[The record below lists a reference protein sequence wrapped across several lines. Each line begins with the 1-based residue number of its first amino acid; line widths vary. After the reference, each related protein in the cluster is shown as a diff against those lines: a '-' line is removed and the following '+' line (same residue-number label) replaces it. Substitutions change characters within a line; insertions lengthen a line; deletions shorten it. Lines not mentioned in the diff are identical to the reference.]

1 MAGLPNSSK
10 ALQQWQHLF
19 EEKGVSRTEQARQHL
34 QQMLRLG
41 LPTRKHEDWKYTP
54 LEGLTH
60 SQFIQQCATIS
71 AAQRDALALQ
81 IDAVRLVFVDGRFM
95 PELSD
100 STQNSGF
107 DVSVRDERQTLA
119 APVHPE
125 VFLHLTESLAQCVT
139 YIQVRRNQRPTR
151 PLLLMHITQGV
162 DSDELN
168 TAHYRHHLALAE
180 GAEATVIEHYVSL
193 TAAKHFTGARLT
205 MNVADNAQLRHI
217 KLAFENAS
225 SYHFAHND
233 LLLATDASAFSHSF
247 LLGAAVLRHHSSSQ
261 LNGENATLR
270 LNSLAM
276 PVKNEVC
283 DTRTWL
289 EHNKGYCNSRQLHKT
304 IVSDKGRAVFNGL
317 INVAQ
322 HAIKTD
328 GQMTNNNLLLG
339 KLAEVDTK
347 PQLEIYADD
356 VKCSHG
362 ATIGRID
369 DEQMFY
375 LQSRGIRQQE
385 ARHMILYAF
394 AAELTEAIHDSALK
408 QQVLA
413 RIGQRLPGAGMTF
426 PVEKVRADFPILQ
439 REVNGL
445 PLAYLDS
452 AASAQ
457 KPNQVIDAESAF
469 YRHGYAAVHRGIH
482 TLSAQATESMEN
494 VRKQASRFINA
505 RSAEE
510 LVFVRGTTE
519 GINLVA
525 NSWGTENIRAGDN
538 IIISEMEHHANI
550 VPWQMLCERKGAE
563 LRVIPLHP
571 DGTLRLETLA
581 ALFDDR
587 TRLLAITHVSNVLGT
602 ENPLPDMIAL
612 ARQHGAKVL
621 VDGAQAVMH
630 HAVDV
635 QALDCDFYV
644 FSGHKLYGPTGIG
657 ILYVKEALLQEMPP
671 WEGGGSM
678 ISTVSLTQGTT
689 WAKAP
694 WRFEAGTPNTGGI
707 IGLGAAIDYVTSLGL
722 DKIGDYEQMLM
733 RYALEQL
740 AQVPDITLYGPAQR
754 LGVITFNLGKHH
766 AYDVGSFLDNYGIAV
781 RTGHHCAMPL
791 MAWYGVPAMCR
802 ASLAMYNTHEEV
814 DRLVAGLTRIHRLLG

>member
-1 MAGLPNSSK
+1 
-10 ALQQWQHLF
+10 
-19 EEKGVSRTEQARQHL
+19 
-34 QQMLRLG
+34 
-41 LPTRKHEDWKYTP
+41 
-54 LEGLTH
+54 
-60 SQFIQQCATIS
+60 
-71 AAQRDALALQ
+71 
-81 IDAVRLVFVDGRFM
+81 
-95 PELSD
+95 
-100 STQNSGF
+100 
-107 DVSVRDERQTLA
+107 
-119 APVHPE
+119 
-125 VFLHLTESLAQCVT
+125 
-139 YIQVRRNQRPTR
+139 
-151 PLLLMHITQGV
+151 
-162 DSDELN
+162 
-168 TAHYRHHLALAE
+168 
-180 GAEATVIEHYVSL
+180 
-193 TAAKHFTGARLT
+193 
-205 MNVADNAQLRHI
+205 
-217 KLAFENAS
+217 
-225 SYHFAHND
+225 
-233 LLLATDASAFSHSF
+233 
-247 LLGAAVLRHHSSSQ
+247 
-261 LNGENATLR
+261 
-270 LNSLAM
+270 
-276 PVKNEVC
+276 
-283 DTRTWL
+283 
-289 EHNKGYCNSRQLHKT
+289 
-304 IVSDKGRAVFNGL
+304 
-317 INVAQ
+317 
-322 HAIKTD
+322 
-328 GQMTNNNLLLG
+328 
-339 KLAEVDTK
+339 
-347 PQLEIYADD
+347 
-356 VKCSHG
+356 
-362 ATIGRID
+362 
-369 DEQMFY
+369 
-375 LQSRGIRQQE
+375 
-385 ARHMILYAF
+385 
-394 AAELTEAIHDSALK
+394 
-408 QQVLA
+408 
-413 RIGQRLPGAGMTF
+413 MTF

-602 ENPLPDMIAL
+602 ENPLPDMIEL

-754 LGVITFNLGKHH
+754 LGVIAFNLGKHH

>member
-1 MAGLPNSSK
+1 
-10 ALQQWQHLF
+10 
-19 EEKGVSRTEQARQHL
+19 
-34 QQMLRLG
+34 
-41 LPTRKHEDWKYTP
+41 
-54 LEGLTH
+54 
-60 SQFIQQCATIS
+60 
-71 AAQRDALALQ
+71 
-81 IDAVRLVFVDGRFM
+81 
-95 PELSD
+95 
-100 STQNSGF
+100 
-107 DVSVRDERQTLA
+107 
-119 APVHPE
+119 
-125 VFLHLTESLAQCVT
+125 
-139 YIQVRRNQRPTR
+139 
-151 PLLLMHITQGV
+151 
-162 DSDELN
+162 
-168 TAHYRHHLALAE
+168 
-180 GAEATVIEHYVSL
+180 
-193 TAAKHFTGARLT
+193 
-205 MNVADNAQLRHI
+205 
-217 KLAFENAS
+217 
-225 SYHFAHND
+225 
-233 LLLATDASAFSHSF
+233 
-247 LLGAAVLRHHSSSQ
+247 
-261 LNGENATLR
+261 
-270 LNSLAM
+270 
-276 PVKNEVC
+276 
-283 DTRTWL
+283 
-289 EHNKGYCNSRQLHKT
+289 
-304 IVSDKGRAVFNGL
+304 
-317 INVAQ
+317 
-322 HAIKTD
+322 
-328 GQMTNNNLLLG
+328 
-339 KLAEVDTK
+339 
-347 PQLEIYADD
+347 
-356 VKCSHG
+356 
-362 ATIGRID
+362 
-369 DEQMFY
+369 
-375 LQSRGIRQQE
+375 
-385 ARHMILYAF
+385 
-394 AAELTEAIHDSALK
+394 
-408 QQVLA
+408 
-413 RIGQRLPGAGMTF
+413 MTF

-563 LRVIPLHP
+563 LRVIPLYP

-602 ENPLPDMIAL
+602 ENPLLDMIAL

-754 LGVITFNLGKHH
+754 LGVIAFNLGKHH

-802 ASLAMYNTHEEV
+802 ASLAMYNIHEEV

>member
-1 MAGLPNSSK
+1 
-10 ALQQWQHLF
+10 
-19 EEKGVSRTEQARQHL
+19 
-34 QQMLRLG
+34 
-41 LPTRKHEDWKYTP
+41 
-54 LEGLTH
+54 
-60 SQFIQQCATIS
+60 
-71 AAQRDALALQ
+71 
-81 IDAVRLVFVDGRFM
+81 
-95 PELSD
+95 
-100 STQNSGF
+100 
-107 DVSVRDERQTLA
+107 
-119 APVHPE
+119 
-125 VFLHLTESLAQCVT
+125 
-139 YIQVRRNQRPTR
+139 
-151 PLLLMHITQGV
+151 
-162 DSDELN
+162 
-168 TAHYRHHLALAE
+168 
-180 GAEATVIEHYVSL
+180 
-193 TAAKHFTGARLT
+193 
-205 MNVADNAQLRHI
+205 
-217 KLAFENAS
+217 
-225 SYHFAHND
+225 
-233 LLLATDASAFSHSF
+233 
-247 LLGAAVLRHHSSSQ
+247 
-261 LNGENATLR
+261 
-270 LNSLAM
+270 
-276 PVKNEVC
+276 
-283 DTRTWL
+283 
-289 EHNKGYCNSRQLHKT
+289 
-304 IVSDKGRAVFNGL
+304 
-317 INVAQ
+317 
-322 HAIKTD
+322 
-328 GQMTNNNLLLG
+328 
-339 KLAEVDTK
+339 
-347 PQLEIYADD
+347 
-356 VKCSHG
+356 
-362 ATIGRID
+362 
-369 DEQMFY
+369 
-375 LQSRGIRQQE
+375 
-385 ARHMILYAF
+385 
-394 AAELTEAIHDSALK
+394 
-408 QQVLA
+408 
-413 RIGQRLPGAGMTF
+413 MTF

-563 LRVIPLHP
+563 LRVIPLYP

-733 RYALEQL
+733 RYALEHL

-754 LGVITFNLGKHH
+754 LGVIAFNLGKHH

>member
-1 MAGLPNSSK
+1 
-10 ALQQWQHLF
+10 
-19 EEKGVSRTEQARQHL
+19 
-34 QQMLRLG
+34 
-41 LPTRKHEDWKYTP
+41 
-54 LEGLTH
+54 
-60 SQFIQQCATIS
+60 
-71 AAQRDALALQ
+71 
-81 IDAVRLVFVDGRFM
+81 
-95 PELSD
+95 
-100 STQNSGF
+100 
-107 DVSVRDERQTLA
+107 
-119 APVHPE
+119 
-125 VFLHLTESLAQCVT
+125 
-139 YIQVRRNQRPTR
+139 
-151 PLLLMHITQGV
+151 
-162 DSDELN
+162 
-168 TAHYRHHLALAE
+168 
-180 GAEATVIEHYVSL
+180 
-193 TAAKHFTGARLT
+193 
-205 MNVADNAQLRHI
+205 
-217 KLAFENAS
+217 
-225 SYHFAHND
+225 
-233 LLLATDASAFSHSF
+233 
-247 LLGAAVLRHHSSSQ
+247 
-261 LNGENATLR
+261 
-270 LNSLAM
+270 
-276 PVKNEVC
+276 
-283 DTRTWL
+283 
-289 EHNKGYCNSRQLHKT
+289 
-304 IVSDKGRAVFNGL
+304 
-317 INVAQ
+317 
-322 HAIKTD
+322 
-328 GQMTNNNLLLG
+328 
-339 KLAEVDTK
+339 
-347 PQLEIYADD
+347 
-356 VKCSHG
+356 
-362 ATIGRID
+362 
-369 DEQMFY
+369 
-375 LQSRGIRQQE
+375 
-385 ARHMILYAF
+385 
-394 AAELTEAIHDSALK
+394 
-408 QQVLA
+408 
-413 RIGQRLPGAGMTF
+413 MTF

-571 DGTLRLETLA
+571 DGTLRLEILA
-581 ALFDDR
+581 TLFDDR

-657 ILYVKEALLQEMPP
+657 ILYVKAALLQEMPP

-678 ISTVSLTQGTT
+678 IATVSLTQGTT

-722 DKIGDYEQMLM
+722 DKIGDYKQMLM

-754 LGVITFNLGKHH
+754 LGVIAFNLGKHH
-766 AYDVGSFLDNYGIAV
+766 AYDVGSFLDHYGIAV